1 MYNIKNRLTMNNIY
15 RFLFLLI
22 MFVSAQV
29 AVAQHT
35 SLSIYD
41 GDTLKLIKVGTSTK
55 QIKIDGVW
63 RTRGYNFTP
72 DKSIELDKGEYIVVT
87 DLTQGIFNITICGN
101 ELIETNASTVERFI
115 HTKGARTKGSDGF
128 GKFLSSF
135 TWYIVEDTLYIP
147 TKYLLDNDHGF
158 LLKPIPGND
167 FLKCPINFDPPTN
180 ELVLT
185 KTYFED
191 SCNFPLTPGLKYQ
204 FRVEYWNKDE
214 FVEFITDKF
223 FVEYILKF

>member
-1 MYNIKNRLTMNNIY
+1 MYNIKNCQTMSNLY
-15 RFLFLLI
+15 RFLLLLI
-22 MFVSAQV
+22 MFVSAQI

-41 GDTLKLIKVGTSTK
+41 GDTLKLVKVATSTN

-72 DKSIELDKGEYIVVT
+72 DKNIELDKGEYIVVT
-87 DLTQGIFNITICGN
+87 DLTQGIFNITICGD
-101 ELIETNASTVERFI
+101 ELIETKASTVERFI
-115 HTKGARTKGSDGF
+115 HTKGARTKGSNNF
-128 GKFLSSF
+128 GEFLSRF

-167 FLKCPINFDPPTN
+167 FLKCPINFDAQTN

-191 SCNFPLTPGLKYQ
+191 SCNFSLTPGCKYQ
-204 FRVEYWNKDE
+204 FRVEYWEGHNLRD
-214 FVEFITDKF
+214 VITNSFIIKYIPKF
-223 FVEYILKF
+223 